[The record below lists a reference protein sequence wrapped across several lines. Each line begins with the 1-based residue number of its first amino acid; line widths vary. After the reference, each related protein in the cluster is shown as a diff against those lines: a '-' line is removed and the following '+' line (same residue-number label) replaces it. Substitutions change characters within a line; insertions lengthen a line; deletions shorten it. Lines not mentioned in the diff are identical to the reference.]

1 MVVGHPFKGGMP
13 MSTGQLEHP
22 DMKRFEIN
30 DSTAFVPPRPDVANG
45 ATFTAAPAPTYF
57 DFFSTYFAGRSLNSS
72 DPFLLAFWGQPAH
85 EAQCDFG
92 HNSYCVWCQQTSPLV
107 GALAWAGGLLHAHW
121 GHQLGLFEV
130 RRVQ

>member
-1 MVVGHPFKGGMP
+1 MTHNFFIDHAHPTMVVGHPFKGGMP

-72 DPFLLAFWGQPAH
+72 DPKCNTFMMGMKACFENNANSDPVNSCAFYINSVDRLACGKI
-85 EAQCDFG
+85 
-92 HNSYCVWCQQTSPLV
+92 
-107 GALAWAGGLLHAHW
+107 
-121 GHQLGLFEV
+121 
-130 RRVQ
+130 